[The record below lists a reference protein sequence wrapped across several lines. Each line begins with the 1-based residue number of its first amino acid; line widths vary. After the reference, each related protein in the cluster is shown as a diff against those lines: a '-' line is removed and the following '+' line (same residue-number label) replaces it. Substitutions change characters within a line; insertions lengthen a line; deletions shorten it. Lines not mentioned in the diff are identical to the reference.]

1 MHVLLVCG
9 LGYGAIAMM
18 KDTLNSEYQ
27 IAFVAT
33 IPEYM
38 LKDFT
43 AWEDV
48 DLVITTAKVTTP
60 LPKSTVKVSPVL
72 KECDLVELEKQ
83 GLKRRIF

>member
-1 MHVLLVCG
+1 
-9 LGYGAIAMM
+9 IAMM

-60 LPKSTVKVSPVL
+60 LPKPTVKVSPVL

-83 GLKRRIF
+83 GLKKKNILTSYF